1 MFLTQSYWKAL
12 FSTEL
17 FYTDNLLNE
26 FEKKYELPLG
36 FPAGEAGTALAVTD
50 GGWLCDRESRHPQGW
65 LWRTYSDMKN
75 SFMRKKSEPP
85 SFELIAIRFELRSRL
100 ISIF

>member
-50 GGWLCDRESRHPQGW
+50 GGLCE
-65 LWRTYSDMKN
+65 
-75 SFMRKKSEPP
+75 
-85 SFELIAIRFELRSRL
+85 
-100 ISIF
+100 